1 MVFTGGSRGEAC
13 LPPPPPS
20 IPRSGSGT
28 GFPLQYMIM
37 TSLSLWL
44 IWPDF
49 CFFVFFC
56 FFFQGCQED
65 HDPFE
70 KDYPPWTAY
79 RSEDYG
85 YTRMTI
91 FNETH
96 LFMDQV
102 SVDKVCRLGI
112 KPLFLVAGEK
122 TFCYA
127 LVACTRKH
135 KWEGQAPFLCLLR
148 TGPGLCILSRFTSV
162 ASRNGEVV
170 IHTFLTL

>member
-1 MVFTGGSRGEAC
+1 MVFTGRSQGGAC
-13 LPPPPPS
+13 PPPPS
-20 IPRSGSGT
+20 LISRSGSGT
-28 GFPLQYMIM
+28 GFPLQYMTM

-44 IWPDF
+44 IWPDL
-49 CFFVFFC
+49 
-56 FFFQGCQED
+56 FFQGCQED

-102 SVDKVCRLGI
+102 SVDKVCKLDI
-112 KPLFLVAGEK
+112 KPLFLVACEK
-122 TFCYA
+122 TF
-127 LVACTRKH
+127 
-135 KWEGQAPFLCLLR
+135 LLR
-148 TGPGLCILSRFTSV
+148 TSGMHKETQVRGAGSFPLPLADWSWPAHSLSVHFCC
-162 ASRNGEVV
+162 
-170 IHTFLTL
+170 L

>member
-1 MVFTGGSRGEAC
+1 MVFSDRSRGGAC
-13 LPPPPPS
+13 PPPLIS
-20 IPRSGSGT
+20 RSGSGT

-44 IWPDF
+44 IWPG
-49 CFFVFFC
+49 

-96 LFMDQV
+96 LFMEQV

-112 KPLFLVAGEK
+112 KPLFLVACKK
-122 TFCYA
+122 TFCYT
-127 LVACTRKH
+127 LVRKR

-148 TGPGLCILSRFTSV
+148 TGPGPRILSRFTSV

>member
-1 MVFTGGSRGEAC
+1 
-13 LPPPPPS
+13 
-20 IPRSGSGT
+20 
-28 GFPLQYMIM
+28 M
-37 TSLSLWL
+37 TDLTR
-44 IWPDF
+44 F
-49 CFFVFFC
+49 

-112 KPLFLVAGEK
+112 KPLFLVACEE
-122 TFCYA
+122 TFCYRNIVESHS
-127 LVACTRKH
+127 LVAHGRKR
-135 KWEGQAPFLCLLR
+135 E
-148 TGPGLCILSRFTSV
+148 
-162 ASRNGEVV
+162 
-170 IHTFLTL
+170 

>member
-1 MVFTGGSRGEAC
+1 MVFTGRSQGGAC
-13 LPPPPPS
+13 PPPS
-20 IPRSGSGT
+20 LISRSGSGT
-28 GFPLQYMIM
+28 GFPLQYMTM

-44 IWPDF
+44 IWPDL
-49 CFFVFFC
+49 
-56 FFFQGCQED
+56 FFQGCQED

-102 SVDKVCRLGI
+102 SVDKVCKLDI
-112 KPLFLVAGEK
+112 KPLFLVACEK
-122 TFCYA
+122 TF
-127 LVACTRKH
+127 
-135 KWEGQAPFLCLLR
+135 LLR
-148 TGPGLCILSRFTSV
+148 TSGMHKETQVRGAGSFPLPLADWSWPAHSLSVHFCC
-162 ASRNGEVV
+162 
-170 IHTFLTL
+170 L

>member
-1 MVFTGGSRGEAC
+1 MVYTGRSQGGAC
-13 LPPPPPS
+13 PRPPS
-20 IPRSGSGT
+20 LISRSGSGT
-28 GFPLQYMIM
+28 GFPLQYMTM

-44 IWPDF
+44 IWSD
-49 CFFVFFC
+49 

-102 SVDKVCRLGI
+102 SVDKVCKLDI
-112 KPLFLVAGEK
+112 KPLFLVACEK
-122 TFCYA
+122 TF
-127 LVACTRKH
+127 LLCTSGMH
-135 KWEGQAPFLCLLR
+135 KETHVRGAGSFPLPLADWSWPAHSLSVHFCCL
-148 TGPGLCILSRFTSV
+148 
-162 ASRNGEVV
+162 
-170 IHTFLTL
+170 

>member
-1 MVFTGGSRGEAC
+1 MVFTGRSQGGAC
-13 LPPPPPS
+13 PPPPS
-20 IPRSGSGT
+20 LISRSGSGT
-28 GFPLQYMIM
+28 GFPLQYMTM

-44 IWPDF
+44 IWPDL
-49 CFFVFFC
+49 
-56 FFFQGCQED
+56 FFQGCQED

-102 SVDKVCRLGI
+102 SVDKVCKLDI
-112 KPLFLVAGEK
+112 KPLFLVACEK
-122 TFCYA
+122 TF
-127 LVACTRKH
+127 
-135 KWEGQAPFLCLLR
+135 LLR
-148 TGPGLCILSRFTSV
+148 TSGMHKETQVRGAGSFPLPLADWSWAAHSLSVHFCC
-162 ASRNGEVV
+162 
-170 IHTFLTL
+170 L

>member
-1 MVFTGGSRGEAC
+1 MVYTGRSQGGAC
-13 LPPPPPS
+13 PRPPS
-20 IPRSGSGT
+20 LISRSGSGT
-28 GFPLQYMIM
+28 GFPLQYMTM

-44 IWPDF
+44 IWHD
-49 CFFVFFC
+49 

-102 SVDKVCRLGI
+102 SVDKVCKLDI
-112 KPLFLVAGEK
+112 KPLFLVACEK

-127 LVACTRKH
+127 LVACTRKS

-148 TGPGLCILSRFTSV
+148 TGPGPRILSRFTSV

>member
-1 MVFTGGSRGEAC
+1 
-13 LPPPPPS
+13 
-20 IPRSGSGT
+20 
-28 GFPLQYMIM
+28 M
-37 TSLSLWL
+37 TDLTRFLF
-44 IWPDF
+44 F
-49 CFFVFFC
+49 CFLF

-102 SVDKVCRLGI
+102 SVDKVCKLDI
-112 KPLFLVAGEK
+112 KPLFLVACEK
-122 TFCYA
+122 TF
-127 LVACTRKH
+127 
-135 KWEGQAPFLCLLR
+135 LLR
-148 TGPGLCILSRFTSV
+148 TSGMHKETQVRGAGSFPLPLADWSWPVHSLSVHFCC
-162 ASRNGEVV
+162 
-170 IHTFLTL
+170 L

>member
-13 LPPPPPS
+13 PPPPPS
-20 IPRSGSGT
+20 IPRSGCGT

-49 CFFVFFC
+49 CFFVFF
-56 FFFQGCQED
+56 FQGCQEA

-102 SVDKVCRLGI
+102 SVDKVCKLDI
-112 KPLFLVAGEK
+112 KPLFLVACEK

-127 LVACTRKH
+127 LVACTRKR

>member
-1 MVFTGGSRGEAC
+1 MVFSGRSRGETC
-13 LPPPPPS
+13 LPPAPYLKVWIWHCFS
-20 IPRSGSGT
+20 ITVHDNDQSLT
-28 GFPLQYMIM
+28 M
-37 TSLSLWL
+37 TDLTQ
-44 IWPDF
+44 F
-49 CFFVFFC
+49 YF

-70 KDYPPWTAY
+70 KNYPPWTAY

-112 KPLFLVAGEK
+112 KPLFLVACEK
-122 TFCYA
+122 TFCYRNIVASQA
-127 LVACTRKH
+127 LVAHKRKC
-135 KWEGQAPFLCLLR
+135 K
-148 TGPGLCILSRFTSV
+148 
-162 ASRNGEVV
+162 
-170 IHTFLTL
+170 